1 VQVWQDLPSN
11 ATKSLEVDQT
21 WLDPCNFA
29 LVNPGPD
36 GRDETGSYFLSG
48 VFNVAQKDAVVAE
61 QPATSQSC
69 SARKSGHKFGEGI
82 GIGLVVGLLFGGFIA
97 CGITIYYT
105 KYGNSQRKENGP
117 ETPEK
122 DYKHTP
128 QELHESQLPYELYNP
143 SDVRELPMREAP

>member
-1 VQVWQDLPSN
+1 MWQDLPSN

-61 QPATSQSC
+61 QPTTSPSC
-69 SARKSGHKFGEGI
+69 STQTSHHKLGEGI
-82 GIGLVVGLLFGGFIA
+82 GIGLVVGLLVGGFIA
-97 CGITIYYT
+97 CGIAIYYT
-105 KYGNSQRKENGP
+105 KRGNSQRNEIGP

-122 DYKHTP
+122 DLNPTP
-128 QELHESQLPYELYNP
+128 QELHESQLPHELYHRSN
-143 SDVRELPMREAP
+143 VQELPAREMS